1 MVGHFRLSMLR
12 LHCAVCFNAAAGEWS
27 HAHLASRLKSRE
39 PTLPVL
45 KVVGSPQWR
54 GFIRVPQLLFGRVPA
69 LLPYLGA
76 YQPAPKVDGR
86 GFGFPRLLGPSLPRS
101 IGKHGRA
108 LCQGIREERTRAG
121 QP

>member
-1 MVGHFRLSMLR
+1 MARIYPRS
-12 LHCAVCFNAAAGEWS
+12 A
-27 HAHLASRLKSRE
+27 
-39 PTLPVL
+39 TLVRP
-45 KVVGSPQWR
+45 R
-54 GFIRVPQLLFGRVPA
+54 ART

-108 LCQGIREERTRAG
+108 LCQGIREERSRAG